1 MFEAKSTPP
10 SFNSLKSYKVWTEK
24 GIFWKQ
30 SNETASTGKTSTNKW
45 ECWGT
50 KNLGNGRH
58 QMLDAIHIPKT
69 AVKIAAYHAAP
80 LEGHHSITKQKR
92 PLWDQFYP

>member
-1 MFEAKSTPP
+1 MRLLIQARLLQI
-10 SFNSLKSYKVWTEK
+10 N
-24 GIFWKQ
+24 GNAGGQ
-30 SNETASTGKTSTNKW
+30 
-45 ECWGT
+45 

-58 QMLDAIHIPKT
+58 QMLDAIHILKT